1 MRDKLQ
7 NFILTPIKVSY
18 KDRSDYT
25 PIENFIL
32 NPIILA
38 LIVFLVTY
46 KAFSLNDNIK
56 PSASDTALSNAMI
69 YFEKG
74 DFDNAVLQLETVVDN
89 FSGTKAAH
97 QAKFYLGRTAFI
109 NGNNDKALV
118 YLSESVSKIKYDNL
132 KKEGYIIYN
141 MDDDELHKAL
151 KNNPCQKQ
159 TFSIYR
165 KDTLFHLDKNK
176 IIYGFD
182 SFAGLEEEWIS
193 SDYNPVGKF
202 SLNQKKPKLPKNVK
216 IVQGR
221 VEDTIET
228 FLKDNSG
235 NKIIFSHM
243 DMDNYNPTKY
253 TLEKIKPFLTQGSI
267 VLFDEFYG
275 FQGWKNPIW

>member
-1 MRDKLQ
+1 MLNYPLNLDLNFTNYLITGNNTLRDKLQ
-7 NFILTPIKVSY
+7 NFILRPIKVSY
-18 KDRSDYT
+18 KDISDYT

-46 KAFSLNDNIK
+46 QAFSLNDNVK

-132 KKEGYIIYN
+132 KKEGYI
-141 MDDDELHKAL
+141 MLAEL
-151 KNNPCQKQ
+151 KNDTKMFDKAMKFTDSENEIKYISILKAKKLAQNGQPDQSIKILESLDSDNPAYNQL
-159 TFSIYR
+159 FEEVYGNVLSI
-165 KDTLFHLDKNK
+165 N
-176 IIYGFD
+176 
-182 SFAGLEEEWIS
+182 
-193 SDYNPVGKF
+193 
-202 SLNQKKPKLPKNVK
+202 
-216 IVQGR
+216 
-221 VEDTIET
+221 
-228 FLKDNSG
+228 
-235 NKIIFSHM
+235 
-243 DMDNYNPTKY
+243 
-253 TLEKIKPFLTQGSI
+253 
-267 VLFDEFYG
+267 
-275 FQGWKNPIW
+275 